1 MLVLDDEDFVRDVA
15 TELLKTMGYS
25 VDTAASGGEAIEKY
39 RAARGSPSAYKLCIL
54 DLTIPGG
61 MGGKDVVQVLLSLDP
76 SVTAIAAS
84 GYSQDPVMTDPQ
96 AFGFKDKIR
105 KPFTKEELGEVLER
119 VMGKLKS

>member
-1 MLVLDDEDFVRDVA
+1 MDDEEFVRDVA
-15 TELLKTMGYS
+15 MELLKIMGYAVES
-25 VDTAASGGEAIEKY
+25 AKNGEEAVEKY
-39 RAARGSPSAYKLCIL
+39 KKAFSSPVQYAFVIL

-61 MGGKDVVQVLLSLDP
+61 MGGKETVQELLKINP
-76 SVTAIAAS
+76 SVAAVAAS

-119 VMGKLKS
+119 VTEKN